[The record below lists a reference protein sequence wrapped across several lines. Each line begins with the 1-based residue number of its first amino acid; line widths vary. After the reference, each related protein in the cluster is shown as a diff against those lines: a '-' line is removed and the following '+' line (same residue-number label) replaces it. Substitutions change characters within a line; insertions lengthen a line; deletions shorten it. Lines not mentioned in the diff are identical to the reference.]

1 MNKYVYRRIS
11 AFLID
16 VFLVTFVSTIFSS
29 ISYVNPFIENYK
41 VAYDEY
47 REIYKSESESVL
59 TNPTIKNVVDY
70 SNKMSKQIY
79 KIDYSMLFNNIYYLV
94 FSFLYFVLFA
104 YFTNGQTLGKK
115 LFKLKVVRQDGE
127 KVKLSNLMLR
137 TLLSGSSI
145 FMGVNIIVVIQL
157 LLLMIPQNQAYF
169 YAILFSS
176 MPISRIA
183 SSGWN
188 LTSTFPM
195 SNTIF
200 LIIYFFSYNPASL
213 PAKSISIRYT

>member
-16 VFLVTFVSTIFSS
+16 IFLVTFISTIFSS
-29 ISYVNPFIENYK
+29 VSYVNPFIGNYK

-145 FMGVNIIVVIQL
+145 FMGVNIIVIIQL
-157 LLLMIPQNQAYF
+157 LLLMIPQNQVYF

-176 MPISRIA
+176 MISYVIEIIGLVLLFSKEHRSLDDII
-183 SSGWN
+183 G
-188 LTSTFPM
+188 STKV
-195 SNTIF
+195 IDEVK
-200 LIIYFFSYNPASL
+200 YV
-213 PAKSISIRYT
+213 

>member
-16 VFLVTFVSTIFSS
+16 IFLVTFVSTIFSS
-29 ISYVNPFIENYK
+29 ILYVNPFIENYK

-127 KVKLSNLMLR
+127 KLKLSNLMLR

-157 LLLMIPQNQAYF
+157 LLLMIPQNQVYF

-176 MPISRIA
+176 MISYVIEIIGLILLFSKEHRSLDDII
-183 SSGWN
+183 G
-188 LTSTFPM
+188 STKV
-195 SNTIF
+195 IDEVK
-200 LIIYFFSYNPASL
+200 YV
-213 PAKSISIRYT
+213 

>member
-16 VFLVTFVSTIFSS
+16 IFLVTFVSTIFSS
-29 ISYVNPFIENYK
+29 ILYVNPFIENYK

-127 KVKLSNLMLR
+127 KLKLSNLMLR

-157 LLLMIPQNQAYF
+157 LLLMIPQNQVYF

-176 MPISRIA
+176 MISYVIEIIGLVLLFSKEHRSLDDII
-183 SSGWN
+183 G
-188 LTSTFPM
+188 STKV
-195 SNTIF
+195 IDEVK
-200 LIIYFFSYNPASL
+200 YV
-213 PAKSISIRYT
+213 

>member
-16 VFLVTFVSTIFSS
+16 VFLVTFVSTVFSS

-137 TLLSGSSI
+137 THLSGSSI

-157 LLLMIPQNQAYF
+157 LLLMIPQNQVYF
-169 YAILFSS
+169 YAILLSS
-176 MPISRIA
+176 MISYVIEIIGLVLLFSKEHRSLDDII
-183 SSGWN
+183 G
-188 LTSTFPM
+188 STKV
-195 SNTIF
+195 IDEVK
-200 LIIYFFSYNPASL
+200 YV
-213 PAKSISIRYT
+213 

>member
-16 VFLVTFVSTIFSS
+16 VFLVTFVSTVFSS

-157 LLLMIPQNQAYF
+157 LFLMIPQNQVYF

-176 MPISRIA
+176 IISYVIEIIGLVLLFSKEHRSLDDII
-183 SSGWN
+183 G
-188 LTSTFPM
+188 STKV
-195 SNTIF
+195 IDEVK
-200 LIIYFFSYNPASL
+200 YV
-213 PAKSISIRYT
+213 

>member
-11 AFLID
+11 AFLTYK
-16 VFLVTFVSTIFSS
+16 FFVSTIFSS

-115 LFKLKVVRQDGE
+115 LFKLRVVRQDGE

-137 TLLSGSSI
+137 TFLSGSSI

-157 LLLMIPQNQAYF
+157 LLLLISQNQVYF

-176 MPISRIA
+176 MISYVIEIIGLVLLFSKEHRSLDDIIA
-183 SSGWN
+183 S
-188 LTSTFPM
+188 TKV
-195 SNTIF
+195 IDEVK
-200 LIIYFFSYNPASL
+200 YV
-213 PAKSISIRYT
+213 

>member
-16 VFLVTFVSTIFSS
+16 IFLVTFISTIFSS
-29 ISYVNPFIENYK
+29 ISYVNPFIGNYK

-115 LFKLKVVRQDGE
+115 LFKLRVVRQDGE

-157 LLLMIPQNQAYF
+157 LLLMIPQNQVYF

-176 MPISRIA
+176 MISYVIEIIGLVLLFSKEHRSLDDII
-183 SSGWN
+183 G
-188 LTSTFPM
+188 STKV
-195 SNTIF
+195 IDEVK
-200 LIIYFFSYNPASL
+200 YV
-213 PAKSISIRYT
+213 

>member
-16 VFLVTFVSTIFSS
+16 IFLVTFISTIFSS
-29 ISYVNPFIENYK
+29 ISYVNPFIGNYK

-47 REIYKSESESVL
+47 REIYKSESESML

-137 TLLSGSSI
+137 TFLSGSSI

-157 LLLMIPQNQAYF
+157 LLLMIPQNQVYF

-176 MPISRIA
+176 MISYVIEIIGLVLLFSKEHRSLDDII
-183 SSGWN
+183 G
-188 LTSTFPM
+188 STKV
-195 SNTIF
+195 IDEVK
-200 LIIYFFSYNPASL
+200 YV
-213 PAKSISIRYT
+213 

>member
-16 VFLVTFVSTIFSS
+16 IFLVTFISTIFSS
-29 ISYVNPFIENYK
+29 ISYVNPFIGNYK

-47 REIYKSESESVL
+47 RENYKSESESVL

-157 LLLMIPQNQAYF
+157 LLLLISQNQVYF

-176 MPISRIA
+176 MISYVIEIIGLVLLFSKEHRSLDDII
-183 SSGWN
+183 G
-188 LTSTFPM
+188 STKV
-195 SNTIF
+195 IDEVK
-200 LIIYFFSYNPASL
+200 YV
-213 PAKSISIRYT
+213 

>member
-47 REIYKSESESVL
+47 REVYKSESESVL

-157 LLLMIPQNQAYF
+157 LLLMIPQNQVYF
-169 YAILFSS
+169 YAILLSS
-176 MPISRIA
+176 MISYVIEIIGLVLLFSKEHRSLDDII
-183 SSGWN
+183 G
-188 LTSTFPM
+188 STKV
-195 SNTIF
+195 IDEVK
-200 LIIYFFSYNPASL
+200 YV
-213 PAKSISIRYT
+213 

>member
-16 VFLVTFVSTIFSS
+16 IFLVTFISTIFSS
-29 ISYVNPFIENYK
+29 ISYVNPFIGNYK

-115 LFKLKVVRQDGE
+115 LFKLRVVRQDGE

-137 TLLSGSSI
+137 TFLSGSSI

-157 LLLMIPQNQAYF
+157 LLLLISQNQVYF

-176 MPISRIA
+176 MISYVIEIIGLVLLFSKEHRSLDDIIA
-183 SSGWN
+183 S
-188 LTSTFPM
+188 TKV
-195 SNTIF
+195 IDEVK
-200 LIIYFFSYNPASL
+200 YV
-213 PAKSISIRYT
+213 

>member
-1 MNKYVYRRIS
+1 M
-11 AFLID
+11 
-16 VFLVTFVSTIFSS
+16 
-29 ISYVNPFIENYK
+29 
-41 VAYDEY
+41 
-47 REIYKSESESVL
+47 L

-115 LFKLKVVRQDGE
+115 LFKLRVVRQDGE

-157 LLLMIPQNQAYF
+157 LLLMISQNQVYF

-176 MPISRIA
+176 MISYVIEIIGLVLLFSKEHRSLDDII
-183 SSGWN
+183 G
-188 LTSTFPM
+188 STKV
-195 SNTIF
+195 IDEVK
-200 LIIYFFSYNPASL
+200 YV
-213 PAKSISIRYT
+213 

>member
-16 VFLVTFVSTIFSS
+16 IFLVTFVSTIFSS

-157 LLLMIPQNQAYF
+157 LLLMIPQNQVYF

-176 MPISRIA
+176 MISYVIEIIGLVLLFSKEHRSLDDII
-183 SSGWN
+183 G
-188 LTSTFPM
+188 STKV
-195 SNTIF
+195 IDEVK
-200 LIIYFFSYNPASL
+200 YV
-213 PAKSISIRYT
+213 

>member
-16 VFLVTFVSTIFSS
+16 IFLVTFVSTIFSS

-59 TNPTIKNVVDY
+59 TNSTIKNVVDY

-115 LFKLKVVRQDGE
+115 LFKLRVVRQDGE

-137 TLLSGSSI
+137 TFLSGSSI

-157 LLLMIPQNQAYF
+157 LLLLISQNQVYF

-176 MPISRIA
+176 MISYVIEIIGLVLLFSKEHRSLDDIIA
-183 SSGWN
+183 S
-188 LTSTFPM
+188 TKV
-195 SNTIF
+195 IDEVK
-200 LIIYFFSYNPASL
+200 YV
-213 PAKSISIRYT
+213 

>member
-16 VFLVTFVSTIFSS
+16 IFLVTFISTIFSS
-29 ISYVNPFIENYK
+29 ISYVNPFIGNYK

-115 LFKLKVVRQDGE
+115 LFKLRVVRQDGE

-137 TLLSGSSI
+137 TFLSGSSI

-157 LLLMIPQNQAYF
+157 LLLMISQNQVYF

-176 MPISRIA
+176 MISYVIEIIGLVLLFSKEHRSLDDII
-183 SSGWN
+183 G
-188 LTSTFPM
+188 STKV
-195 SNTIF
+195 IDEVK
-200 LIIYFFSYNPASL
+200 YV
-213 PAKSISIRYT
+213 

>member
-16 VFLVTFVSTIFSS
+16 IFLVTFISTIFSS
-29 ISYVNPFIENYK
+29 ISYVNPFIGNYK

-47 REIYKSESESVL
+47 RENYKSESESVL

-137 TLLSGSSI
+137 TFLSGSSI
-145 FMGVNIIVVIQL
+145 FMGVNIIVIIQL
-157 LLLMIPQNQAYF
+157 LILMIPQNQVYF

-176 MPISRIA
+176 MISYVIEIIGLVLLFSKEHRSLDDII
-183 SSGWN
+183 G
-188 LTSTFPM
+188 STKV
-195 SNTIF
+195 IDEVK
-200 LIIYFFSYNPASL
+200 YV
-213 PAKSISIRYT
+213 

>member
-157 LLLMIPQNQAYF
+157 LLLMIPQNQVYF

-176 MPISRIA
+176 MISYVIEIIGLVLLFSKEHRSLDDII
-183 SSGWN
+183 G
-188 LTSTFPM
+188 STKV
-195 SNTIF
+195 IDEVK
-200 LIIYFFSYNPASL
+200 YV
-213 PAKSISIRYT
+213 

>member
-16 VFLVTFVSTIFSS
+16 IFLVTFVSTIFSS

-115 LFKLKVVRQDGE
+115 LFKLRVVRQDGE

-157 LLLMIPQNQAYF
+157 LLLLISQNQVYF

-176 MPISRIA
+176 MISYVIEIIGLVLLFSKEHRSLDDIIA
-183 SSGWN
+183 S
-188 LTSTFPM
+188 TKV
-195 SNTIF
+195 IDEVK
-200 LIIYFFSYNPASL
+200 YV
-213 PAKSISIRYT
+213 